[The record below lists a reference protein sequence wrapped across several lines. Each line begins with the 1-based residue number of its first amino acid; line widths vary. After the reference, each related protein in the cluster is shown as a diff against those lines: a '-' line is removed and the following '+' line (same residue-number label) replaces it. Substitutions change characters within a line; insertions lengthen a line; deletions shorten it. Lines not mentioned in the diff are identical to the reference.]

1 MSRSKGAYIVIE
13 GNDGT
18 GKSTQV
24 ALLAEWLRGQGRE
37 VVMVEEPGSDDPE
50 KSTPVANEL
59 RQLIKN
65 GRLARAAEI
74 NLALFSMARRELW
87 RELIRPALKRGAV
100 VLASRNYLST
110 LAYQGHGEGL
120 DRDEIMRMTALC
132 TDERYMRPDLTIV
145 LTLSDAERVARIAER
160 GKLADPDAFESRAQE
175 FQDRVNHAYE
185 VIAKEHQLPLLSAA
199 GTIDEVQA
207 AIQQYIDELVI
218 QE

>member
-1 MSRSKGAYIVIE
+1 MRGRYIVIE

-24 ALLAEWLRGQGRE
+24 ALLAEWLREQGRE

-59 RQLIKN
+59 RRLIKN
-65 GRLARAAEI
+65 GRLERAPEI

-87 RELIRPALKRGAV
+87 RELILPALERGAV
-100 VLASRNYLST
+100 VLAARNYLST
-110 LAYQGHGEGL
+110 LAYQGYGEGL

-132 TDERYMRPDLTIV
+132 TDERYMRPDLAVI
-145 LTLSDAERVARIAER
+145 LTLSDAERAARIAER
-160 GKLADPDAFESRAQE
+160 GELANPDTFESRAQE
-175 FQDRVNHAYE
+175 FQDRVNRAYE
-185 VIAKEHQLPLLSAA
+185 VIAAEHRLPLVSAA

-207 AIQQYIDELVI
+207 AIRQYIDELVI